1 MTGARVERGRSG
13 RPGRGLS
20 LDRIV
25 SVPLELM
32 DEQGI
37 GAATRTENV
46 ATDRERQECGPSPI
60 RRQIAEYARLPRH
73 SASQLGSAQI
83 THSRATARP
92 QRAARTAP
100 AGTAPR
106 AAAPA
111 QAPAAPGTASSPAAH
126 TTAANTRTL
135 RGLIMSLTPTRPAR
149 TQLHL
154 NDRQRRR
161 DSNTGTALRTTGTP
175 ASIVGGQEPALIPA
189 NDPRPG
195 RLWSRPTPPLHPK

>member
-83 THSRATARP
+83 THSRATCADDW
-92 QRAARTAP
+92 QVAVMTLIAAD
-100 AGTAPR
+100 AGVHAKRGRCKDIWPIALLDVAEQNYALWQEIR
-106 AAAPA
+106 L
-111 QAPAAPGTASSPAAH
+111 AH
-126 TTAANTRTL
+126 AVNR
-135 RGLIMSLTPTRPAR
+135 
-149 TQLHL
+149 
-154 NDRQRRR
+154 
-161 DSNTGTALRTTGTP
+161 
-175 ASIVGGQEPALIPA
+175 
-189 NDPRPG
+189 
-195 RLWSRPTPPLHPK
+195 